1 MPHPWTCRRGGLGA
15 GDSTARRLACEA
27 LSIFTPIDH
36 AQQLCPHQ
44 LSGCLWEQDRAIALV
59 APAPSPSSNAAT
71 PASRGLDL
79 ENSLITISGANSLA
93 VCLCRARILLPAL
106 GSRSLCAISTVV
118 SLPALQQEPAR
129 PRKLRRTIKFASRR
143 DTVQRPVTAGW
154 KNEHE
159 RKSSQSD
166 KGALSLLL
174 FPGPC
179 VRPTELR
186 VACDRVPG
194 ILSAVCASPRRPHA
208 DNPAA
213 HQYGEQAEAAHQFS
227 SRLINV
233 TITLK
238 RSGQVPPA
246 SRK

>member
-174 FPGPC
+174 FPRTMREANRATCRMRPSARHPFSC
-179 VRPTELR
+179 VR
-186 VACDRVPG
+186 
-194 ILSAVCASPRRPHA
+194 LSTPSSCRQSRSSSIWGAGRGSSPIFITPH
-208 DNPAA
+208 
-213 HQYGEQAEAAHQFS
+213 
-227 SRLINV
+227 
-233 TITLK
+233 
-238 RSGQVPPA
+238 
-246 SRK
+246 